1 MPRWNEKACR
11 VSIFRRLGADLQ
23 EKHEYLRSL
32 GVKHITSS
40 RNGARFEE
48 EMRSFLEKES
58 LESASRKQ
66 TVPQTLAKRMQK

>member
-1 MPRWNEKACR
+1 M
-11 VSIFRRLGADLQ
+11 Q

-58 LESASRKQ
+58 LESESRKQ
-66 TVPQTLAKRMQK
+66 SFLKTLSKKI